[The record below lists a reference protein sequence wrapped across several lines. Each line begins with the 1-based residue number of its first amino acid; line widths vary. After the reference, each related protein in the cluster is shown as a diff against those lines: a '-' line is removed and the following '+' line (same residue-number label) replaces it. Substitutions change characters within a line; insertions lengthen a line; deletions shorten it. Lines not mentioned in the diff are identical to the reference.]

1 MELTF
6 DREVLENINRAS
18 EELRKAGLMVQGQ
31 FADEQIAQY
40 MRIMRDLS
48 KDYMNI
54 VGINALHLLETSS
67 VLLSRLQGANAEER
81 AQLQR
86 VCSSIDQFVAL
97 VKQKQ
102 SSK

>member
-1 MELTF
+1 MLTF
-6 DREVLENINRAS
+6 DRAVLENINRAS

-31 FADEQIAQY
+31 FSDEQIAQY
-40 MRIMRDLS
+40 MGIMRDLS

-67 VLLSRLQGANAEER
+67 ALLSRLQGANAEER

-86 VCSSIDQFVAL
+86 VCSSIDQFVAM
-97 VKQKQ
+97 VKQRQ
-102 SSK
+102 PSK

>member
-1 MELTF
+1 
-6 DREVLENINRAS
+6 
-18 EELRKAGLMVQGQ
+18 
-31 FADEQIAQY
+31 
-40 MRIMRDLS
+40 
-48 KDYMNI
+48 MNI

-67 VLLSRLQGANAEER
+67 AVLSRLQGANAEER

-86 VCSSIDQFVAL
+86 VCASIDQFVAL